1 MKKLLL
7 NTAILDLNG
16 NEMRYIGSDDEI
28 HAHTFASR
36 LHAELLRTSVPVP
49 KIDLYKGVLAKV
61 EAALAASADTATEL
75 TDDEFAVLDGKA
87 KAKFGQVELWRWNR
101 LADASEGTK

>member
-16 NEMRYIGSDDEI
+16 NEMRYIGTDNEI

-36 LHAELLRTSVPVP
+36 LHAALQRTSVPVP
-49 KIDLYKGVLAKV
+49 KIDLYKSVLAKV
-61 EAALAASADTATEL
+61 EAALSAVTDTATEL

-87 KAKFGQVELWRWNR
+87 AKTFGKVELWRWKR
-101 LADASEGTK
+101 LSTKKTD